1 MTLYRQLI
9 LLFLTVVLLRISASG
24 QEVKHTYKRC
34 PVTTLNF
41 EQGLLHNATEDAIT
55 DGFGY
60 TWFATRTGLQR
71 YNGYVFETI
80 NPVISGEVQN
90 INSPVYFFSVKDGSI
105 WMSYRQGVLRYE
117 LLTNSFK
124 SIIKSKSSDSENFSV
139 IPFAEIEEGVLCMQK
154 GKGVW
159 LYSKEGKLLRLFTD
173 ELNAT
178 IDKILSNSEIVPN
191 TFFATNSHSL
201 YLNAGNGKVQ
211 QYNFKTGQI
220 NSFYVAETITN
231 IACTEKYI
239 LLVSPLR
246 IELVE
251 STSSKILKVIKN
263 KTLVSERIVASSI
276 FCSDNGKVLVGLN
289 NRLFGFDSS
298 FNYQC
303 EYVTLSGNPY
313 LNQGYIRRIYEG
325 KLHRIWLLTNDD
337 IKRVQNVK
345 VPFEHF
351 FYNGQKNNFVR
362 SLYFDEEKHLLF
374 AGCYNG
380 GIQLYDTL
388 GNALWKE
395 PIVSEQIKDINA
407 IEKVGEN
414 NYFISTI
421 KRGWY
426 ILDLHKKK
434 ITPVLAKYLNDGKL
448 NSFKINFA
456 NNTQRIND
464 STILIANDIDVLR
477 CIFKNGKLTKYKSVI
492 PFKNEA
498 NNIACFTFGS
508 SGNIWVATTS
518 GTLFRIDNK
527 GNYFKRDIPENYAVR
542 SLAEDAQ
549 QNIWVGTDRG
559 LYIFNQLG
567 SLLKTITV
575 QSGLLNDCIYAI
587 LPVKNE
593 PAVFVSS
600 NLGISHVSFD
610 GEIVNYTKETGLQE
624 NEFNTQA
631 AIETA
636 NGKFYF
642 GGVNGISTFYP
653 SSLASIKDTPILNV
667 LHLFVNDTLINI
679 LNDKIILP
687 YHHNRIQIDL
697 AALGLLNTNEYVYQY
712 RLKGLETKWQIT
724 NFPKGIKYVLQPG
737 EYTFEINCRS
747 IFSSSIAVKKNIL
760 IEIKSPWW
768 QTIWFRIVAI
778 VLFMA
783 IVAWVV
789 YFLSRR
795 EYLKR
800 IQYLHMQQEIQ
811 QERER
816 ISRDLHDNL
825 GAYAAAISSNI
836 MAIQKS
842 SNTIN
847 SDILLQLKDNSQSII
862 NQLNDTI
869 WALNKENILLT
880 AISDRYKVFLQKIR
894 VNYPDIIINMEENIV
909 NNYSLSPQHALHL
922 FRILK
927 EAVNNALRHSN
938 CSIINITFESIS
950 DSWQITIADNGK
962 GIAKNNIA
970 EGNGI
975 CNMKRRADEAG
986 WDINWHP
993 ISTGGTQVTLSSLKS
1008 HTTPDTN

>member
-1 MTLYRQLI
+1 MYRQLAF
-9 LLFLTVVLLRISASG
+9 LFLIVIFPLIATRG
-24 QEVKHTYKRC
+24 QEIKHAYKRC
-34 PVTTLNF
+34 PFTTLNYK
-41 EQGLLHNATEDAIT
+41 QGLLHNTTEDAIT

-80 NPVISGEVQN
+80 NPIIGGEVQN
-90 INSPVYFFSVKDGSI
+90 INSPVHFFSVKDGSI
-105 WMSYRQGVLRYE
+105 WISYRQGVLRYE
-117 LLTNSFK
+117 QLTNSFK
-124 SIIKSKSSDSENFSV
+124 AIIKSDCSDSENFSV

-154 GKGVW
+154 GKGVL
-159 LYSKEGKLLRLFTD
+159 LYSKEGKLLRSFTD
-173 ELNAT
+173 ELNTT
-178 IDKILSNSEIVPN
+178 IDKILSNPEIVPN
-191 TFFATNSHSL
+191 TFFAANSHSL
-201 YLNAGNGKVQ
+201 YLNAGGGKVQ
-211 QYNFKTGQI
+211 QYNFKTGKL

-231 IACTEKYI
+231 IACTENYI
-239 LLVSPLR
+239 LLVSPL
-246 IELVE
+246 IIKLIDG
-251 STSSKILKVIKN
+251 TSKKILKVIKN
-263 KTLVSERIVASSI
+263 KSLVSERIVASSI

-289 NRLFGFDSS
+289 SRLFEFDSS
-298 FNYQC
+298 FNYIC
-303 EYVTLSGNPY
+303 EYVTLNGNPY

-325 KLHRIWLLTNDD
+325 KFQRIWLLTNDD
-337 IKRVQNVK
+337 IKRIQNVK

-351 FYNGQKNNFVR
+351 FYKGQKNNFVR

-426 ILDLHKKK
+426 ILDLPEKK
-434 ITPVLAKYLNDGKL
+434 ITPILEKDLNDSKL

-498 NNIACFTFGS
+498 NNITCFTFGS

-527 GNYFKRDIPENYAVR
+527 GNYFKRNIPENYAVR

-559 LYIFNQLG
+559 LYIFDQQG
-567 SLLKTITV
+567 SLLKTLTV

-636 NGKFYF
+636 NGKYYF

-653 SSLASIKDTPILNV
+653 SSLASIKDTPILNI
-667 LHLFVNDTLINI
+667 LHFFVNDTLFNI
-679 LNDKIILP
+679 FNDKIILT
-687 YHHNRIQIDL
+687 YNQNRIQMDF
-697 AALGLLNTNEYVYQY
+697 AALGLLNTNEYVYHY
-712 RLKGLETKWQIT
+712 RLNGLEAKWQIT

-747 IFSSSIAVKKNIL
+747 IFSSSIAVRKNFL

-768 QTIWFRIVAI
+768 QTIWLRII
-778 VLFMA
+778 SIFFFMA
-783 IVAWVV
+783 IVAWVA

-795 EYLKR
+795 KYLKR
-800 IQYLHMQQEIQ
+800 IQYLHVQQEIQ
-811 QERER
+811 QERAR

-836 MAIQKS
+836 IAIQKNNS
-842 SNTIN
+842 IIN
-847 SDILLQLKDNSQSII
+847 SNIMLQLKNNSQSII
-862 NQLNDTI
+862 SQLNDTI
-869 WALNKENILLT
+869 WTLNKENILLT
-880 AISDRYKVFLQKIR
+880 AISDRYKDFLQKIR
-894 VNYPDIIINMEENIV
+894 SNYSEVSINIRENIT
-909 NNYSLSPQHALHL
+909 NNHSLSPQQALHL

-927 EAVNNALRHSN
+927 EVANNALRHSN
-938 CSIINITFESIS
+938 CSIIDVYFVSIS
-950 DSWQITIADNGK
+950 NSWQVTIADNGK
-962 GIAKNNIA
+962 GIAKNNLT

-975 CNMKRRADEAG
+975 CNLKRRADEAG
-986 WDINWHP
+986 WNIRWQS
-993 ISTGGTQVTLSSLKS
+993 ISTGGTQVVLSSLKS
-1008 HTTPDTN
+1008 HTTPNTN